1 MAKGRAGRTYT
12 RDSSG
17 RFASSGGGGKVAGK
31 ASGGRKAAAKP
42 AAPARAKKAPA
53 KPAAA
58 PARAAGAPRGPKPPP
73 PPWSPAM
80 KQAAAKAKAQRA
92 DVKGKARPA
101 AANKIAASPR
111 RLNPQEKALA
121 SVLAQRS
128 KYRSDVA
135 VKREMDRRG
144 FSMGQEQLL
153 RTSQRINSK
162 LGLRTPMNE
171 AESKARRAAL
181 KKASG
186 IDTRKRRG

>member
-12 RDSSG
+12 RDSRG
-17 RFASSGGGGKVAGK
+17 RFSSSPGGGKAGGK
-31 ASGGRKAAAKP
+31 AKP
-42 AAPARAKKAPA
+42 AAPARAKRTPAAKAPKATAKPTAPA
-53 KPAAA
+53 KRP
-58 PARAAGAPRGPKPPP
+58 AGAARGPKPAP

-92 DVKGKARPA
+92 EVKGRPA

-135 VKREMDRRG
+135 VRREMDRRG

-186 IDTRKRRG
+186 INTRKRKR